1 MATNSKKNRILI
13 INGPN
18 LNMLGA
24 REPEIYGHDTLDDV
38 EQACR
43 EHAQELELSVDFRQ
57 SNSEGELVTWVQ
69 QAREDHIGII
79 INAAGYSHTSVALM
93 DALKSCGLHVVE
105 VHLSNVYQ
113 RESFRHH
120 SYVSQ
125 VAEGVIAGFGA
136 QGYLLALDAL
146 AMLLVDYEDDS

>member
-1 MATNSKKNRILI
+1 
-13 INGPN
+13 
-18 LNMLGA
+18 MLGA
-24 REPEIYGHDTLDDV
+24 REPDIYGHDTLDDV

-43 EHAQELELSVDFRQ
+43 EHAQELELSIDFRQ
-57 SNSEGELVTWVQ
+57 SNSEGELITWVQ
-69 QAREDHIGII
+69 QARDGHIAII

-93 DALKSCGLHVVE
+93 DALKSCGVPVVE

-120 SYVSQ
+120 SYISQ
-125 VAEGVIAGFGA
+125 AAEGVIAGFGA